1 MYTHTHTM
9 LSTAHSTHTQARA
22 EIAALKALDGL
33 GRNSGGNYGGGESAP
48 GGTSGSSSSSQQE
61 QLSGRDSMGLSVG
74 LRIEYW

>member
-1 MYTHTHTM
+1 M

-33 GRNSGGNYGGGESAP
+33 GRNSGGNHGGGESAP
-48 GGTSGSSSSSQQE
+48 AGTSGSSSSSQQE
-61 QLSGRDSMGLSVG
+61 QQSAGRDSMGLSVG